1 MNRVVDVLIGLAA
14 VLAAILLAVMLLDP
28 LLPRPASGADVP
40 TPSATPEASVT
51 PADDGPPV
59 GLYLLRGPFSF
70 GHCMAMDL
78 AATAYPVDPAVEGT
92 ATVLWWDRGM
102 TGCDTRT
109 GALDDV
115 VATVTQVRPSGGG
128 DGEVV
133 GYAVNFALPT
143 PDGPGVPVEI
153 TILAEASTQDLVQ
166 AIETSS
172 PGAPGLVFDRVEE
185 VGPPED
191 PLPSVAP

>member
-1 MNRVVDVLIGLAA
+1 MNRVVDVLIGLAS
-14 VLAAILLAVMLLDP
+14 VLAAIVLAVMLLDP
-28 LLPRPASGADVP
+28 LLARPASGAAVP
-40 TPSATPEASVT
+40 TPSATAEPSAT
-51 PADDGPPV
+51 PADDGPPI

-78 AATAYPVDPAVEGT
+78 AATAYPVDPAAEGT

-109 GALDDV
+109 GPIDDV
-115 VATVTQVRPSGGG
+115 TATVTQVRPADDE

-133 GYAVNFALPT
+133 GYAVHFALPT
-143 PDGPGVPVEI
+143 PDGPGVAVEI
-153 TILAEASTQDLVQ
+153 TILADASTQDLVQ
-166 AIETSS
+166 AIESSS

-191 PLPSVAP
+191 PLPSAAP